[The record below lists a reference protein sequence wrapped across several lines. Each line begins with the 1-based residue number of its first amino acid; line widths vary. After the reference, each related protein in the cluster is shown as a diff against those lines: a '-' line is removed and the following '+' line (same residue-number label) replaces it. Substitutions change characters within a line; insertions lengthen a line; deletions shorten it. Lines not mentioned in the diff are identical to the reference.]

1 MLEIH
6 AIRSIFPTTR
16 ESDDIDTKKISTGVN
31 TMIAVIYLVFFIVA
45 MIRAEKCST
54 KSNDSR
60 AVHYLFAVV
69 SPVMYVIVSYLVPG
83 FCGK

>member
-1 MLEIH
+1 M
-6 AIRSIFPTTR
+6 RSLFPASSH
-16 ESDDIDTKKISTGVN
+16 SDDTKNKKITSTV
-31 TMIAVIYLVFFIVA
+31 TTIMSVIYLVFFVVA

-69 SPVMYVIVSYLVPG
+69 SPVMYVIISYLVPG